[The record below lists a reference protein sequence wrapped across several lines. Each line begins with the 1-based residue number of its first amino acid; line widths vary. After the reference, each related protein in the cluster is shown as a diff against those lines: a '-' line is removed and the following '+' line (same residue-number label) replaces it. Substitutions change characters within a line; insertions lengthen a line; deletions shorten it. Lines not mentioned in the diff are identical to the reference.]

1 MFLTILTFLS
11 AIAIS
16 LIAAGYSILGLATL
30 FAGAAVPIIAMGSA
44 LEVGKLV
51 AASWLYHNWR
61 SDIPRALKAYLFS
74 AIIIL
79 IFITSI
85 GIFGFL
91 SKAHLD
97 QVKPT
102 AGNTEQ
108 IALIDKQIKQEEM
121 IIERAERT
129 LNQLDKAL
137 DVYIDKEY
145 VSRGLKERKKQKE
158 ERDLL
163 NKSIDEAMDKIA
175 DLNNSK
181 SSITIEQL
189 KLEADVGP
197 LKYVAELIYGDNAKD
212 HFDSAVRIIILILI
226 FVFDPL
232 AVLLLIA
239 ANISLRQW
247 RMKRNLGKELKK
259 QNLESRLGLAQ
270 QRIKKYKERQKD
282 FRKILGKEISELDPD
297 EIKVKLNQIY
307 DWNDKK
313 QCLTTTIE
321 SDIIYTMITIDD
333 IKRLNLPKLTP
344 DQIRRISNAENT
356 CKNATTNW
364 AKNYWFNVFKKLCTD
379 YNCMDYFRKVIH

>member
-1 MFLTILTFLS
+1 MFLTLITFIS
-11 AIAIS
+11 AISIS

-30 FAGAAVPIIAMGSA
+30 FAGAYVPIIAMGSA

-61 SDIPRALKAYLFS
+61 RNIPKSLKAYLFTS
-74 AIIIL
+74 IIVL
-79 IFITSI
+79 IFITSV

-108 IALIDKQIKQEEM
+108 IALIDKKIKQEEK
-121 IIERAERT
+121 IIERAEKT
-129 LNQLDKAL
+129 LAQLDKAL

-145 VSRGLKERKKQKE
+145 VSRGLKERNKQKE

-163 NKSIDEAMDKIA
+163 NKSIDEAMAKIA

-181 SSITIEQL
+181 SSINIEQL

-239 ANISLRQW
+239 ANISLNQW
-247 RMKRNLGKELKK
+247 RDKRDENKSDTMERALRRIEVLEGRNKRLKIYKDLTKEFGD
-259 QNLESRLGLAQ
+259 N
-270 QRIKKYKERQKD
+270 
-282 FRKILGKEISELDPD
+282 PD
-297 EIKVKLNQIY
+297 EIKLKLSQIY
-307 DWNDKK
+307 DWNNDK
-313 QCLTTTIE
+313 
-321 SDIIYTMITIDD
+321 
-333 IKRLNLPKLTP
+333 N
-344 DQIRRISNAENT
+344 
-356 CKNATTNW
+356 
-364 AKNYWFNVFKKLCTD
+364 
-379 YNCMDYFRKVIH
+379 

>member
-1 MFLTILTFLS
+1 MFLTLVTFIS
-11 AIAIS
+11 AISIS

-30 FAGAAVPIIAMGSA
+30 FAGAYVPIIAMGSA

-61 SDIPRALKAYLFS
+61 RNIPKSLKAYLFTS
-74 AIIIL
+74 IIVL
-79 IFITSI
+79 IFITSV

-108 IALIDKQIKQEEM
+108 IALIDKKIKQEEK
-121 IIERAERT
+121 IIERAEKT
-129 LNQLDKAL
+129 LAQLDKAL

-145 VSRGLKERKKQKE
+145 VSRGLKERNKQKE

-163 NKSIDEAMDKIA
+163 NKSIDESMAKIA

-181 SSITIEQL
+181 SSINIEQL

-239 ANISLRQW
+239 ANISLNQW
-247 RMKRNLGKELKK
+247 RDKRDENKSDTMERALKRIEVLEGRNKRLKIYKDLTKEFGD
-259 QNLESRLGLAQ
+259 N
-270 QRIKKYKERQKD
+270 
-282 FRKILGKEISELDPD
+282 PD
-297 EIKVKLNQIY
+297 EIKLKLSQIY
-307 DWNDKK
+307 DWNNDK
-313 QCLTTTIE
+313 
-321 SDIIYTMITIDD
+321 
-333 IKRLNLPKLTP
+333 N
-344 DQIRRISNAENT
+344 
-356 CKNATTNW
+356 
-364 AKNYWFNVFKKLCTD
+364 
-379 YNCMDYFRKVIH
+379 

>member
-1 MFLTILTFLS
+1 MFLTLVTFIS
-11 AIAIS
+11 AISIS

-30 FAGAAVPIIAMGSA
+30 FAGAYVPIIAMGSA

-61 SDIPRALKAYLFS
+61 SNIPKSLKAYLFTS
-74 AIIIL
+74 IIVL
-79 IFITSI
+79 IFITSV

-102 AGNTEQ
+102 AGNQEQ
-108 IALIDKQIKQEEM
+108 IELIDKKIRQEEK
-121 IIERAERT
+121 IIERAEKT
-129 LNQLDKAL
+129 LAQLDKAL

-145 VSRGLKERKKQKE
+145 VSRGLKERNKQKE

-163 NKSIDEAMDKIA
+163 NKSIDEAMEKIA
-175 DLNNSK
+175 NLNNSK
-181 SSITIEQL
+181 SSINIEQL

-239 ANISLRQW
+239 ANISLNQW
-247 RMKRNLGKELKK
+247 RDKRDEKK
-259 QNLESRLGLAQ
+259 TDTMERALRRIEVLESRNKRLK
-270 QRIKKYKERQKD
+270 IYKD
-282 FRKILGKEISELDPD
+282 LTKEFGDNPD
-297 EIKVKLNQIY
+297 EIKLKLNQIY
-307 DWNDKK
+307 DWNNDK
-313 QCLTTTIE
+313 
-321 SDIIYTMITIDD
+321 
-333 IKRLNLPKLTP
+333 N
-344 DQIRRISNAENT
+344 
-356 CKNATTNW
+356 
-364 AKNYWFNVFKKLCTD
+364 
-379 YNCMDYFRKVIH
+379 

>member
-1 MFLTILTFLS
+1 MFLTLITFIS

-61 SDIPRALKAYLFS
+61 SDIPKSLKAYLFT
-74 AIIIL
+74 AIIVL
-79 IFITSI
+79 IFITSV

-102 AGNTEQ
+102 AGNTEK
-108 IALIDKQIKQEEM
+108 ILLIDKQIKQEEM

-145 VSRGLKERKKQKE
+145 VSKGLKERKKQKE
-158 ERDLL
+158 ERELL
-163 NKSIDEAMDKIA
+163 NKSIDEAMAKIA

-181 SSITIEQL
+181 SSINIEQL

-239 ANISLRQW
+239 DNISLNQW
-247 RMKRNLGKELKK
+247 RDKRDEAKTDTMDRALKRIEVLENRNKRLKIYKDLTKEFGD
-259 QNLESRLGLAQ
+259 N
-270 QRIKKYKERQKD
+270 
-282 FRKILGKEISELDPD
+282 PD
-297 EIKVKLNQIY
+297 EIKLKLSQIY
-307 DWNDKK
+307 DWNNDK
-313 QCLTTTIE
+313 
-321 SDIIYTMITIDD
+321 
-333 IKRLNLPKLTP
+333 N
-344 DQIRRISNAENT
+344 
-356 CKNATTNW
+356 
-364 AKNYWFNVFKKLCTD
+364 
-379 YNCMDYFRKVIH
+379 

>member
-1 MFLTILTFLS
+1 MFLTLVTFIS
-11 AIAIS
+11 AISIS

-30 FAGAAVPIIAMGSA
+30 FAGAYVPIIAMGSA

-61 SDIPRALKAYLFS
+61 RNIPKSLKAYLFTS
-74 AIIIL
+74 IIVL
-79 IFITSI
+79 IFITSV

-108 IALIDKQIKQEEM
+108 IALIDKKIKQEEK
-121 IIERAERT
+121 IIERAEKT
-129 LNQLDKAL
+129 LAQLDKAL

-145 VSRGLKERKKQKE
+145 VSRGLKERNKQKE

-163 NKSIDEAMDKIA
+163 NKSIDESMAKIA

-181 SSITIEQL
+181 SSINIEQL

-197 LKYVAELIYGDNAKD
+197 LKYVAELIYGDNAKN

-239 ANISLRQW
+239 ANISLNQW
-247 RMKRNLGKELKK
+247 RDKRDENKSDTMERALKRIEVLEGRNKRLKIYKDLTKEFGD
-259 QNLESRLGLAQ
+259 N
-270 QRIKKYKERQKD
+270 
-282 FRKILGKEISELDPD
+282 PD
-297 EIKVKLNQIY
+297 EIKLKLSQIY
-307 DWNDKK
+307 DWNNDK
-313 QCLTTTIE
+313 
-321 SDIIYTMITIDD
+321 
-333 IKRLNLPKLTP
+333 N
-344 DQIRRISNAENT
+344 
-356 CKNATTNW
+356 
-364 AKNYWFNVFKKLCTD
+364 
-379 YNCMDYFRKVIH
+379 

>member
-1 MFLTILTFLS
+1 MFLTLITFIS
-11 AIAIS
+11 AISIS

-30 FAGAAVPIIAMGSA
+30 FAGAYVPIIAMGSA

-61 SDIPRALKAYLFS
+61 RNIPKSLKAYLFTS
-74 AIIIL
+74 IIVL
-79 IFITSI
+79 IYITSV

-108 IALIDKQIKQEEM
+108 IALLDKKIKQEEK
-121 IIERAERT
+121 IIERAEKT
-129 LNQLDKAL
+129 LAQLDKAL

-145 VSRGLKERKKQKE
+145 VSRGLKERNKQKE

-163 NKSIDEAMDKIA
+163 NKSIDEAMEKIA
-175 DLNNSK
+175 NLNNSK
-181 SSITIEQL
+181 SSINIEQL

-247 RMKRNLGKELKK
+247 QQKRVFIKTTKKRDLQKRIEALQQKNKKLRIYKDLTKELGD
-259 QNLESRLGLAQ
+259 N
-270 QRIKKYKERQKD
+270 
-282 FRKILGKEISELDPD
+282 PD
-297 EIKVKLNQIY
+297 EIKLKINQIY
-307 DWNDKK
+307 DWNDK
-313 QCLTTTIE
+313 
-321 SDIIYTMITIDD
+321 
-333 IKRLNLPKLTP
+333 N
-344 DQIRRISNAENT
+344 
-356 CKNATTNW
+356 
-364 AKNYWFNVFKKLCTD
+364 
-379 YNCMDYFRKVIH
+379 

>member
-1 MFLTILTFLS
+1 MFLILLTFIS

-30 FAGAAVPIIAMGSA
+30 FSGAVVPIIAMGSA

-61 SDIPRALKAYLFS
+61 SDIPRALKTYLFT
-74 AIIIL
+74 AIIVL
-79 IFITSI
+79 VFITSM

-102 AGNTEQ
+102 AGNQEQ
-108 IALIDKQIKQEEM
+108 ILLIDKKIIQQQS
-121 IIERAERT
+121 IIERSERT
-129 LNQLDKAL
+129 LDQLDKAL

-163 NKSIDEAMDKIA
+163 NKSIDEAMEKIA
-175 DLNNSK
+175 NLNNSK

-197 LKYVAELIYGDNAKD
+197 LKYVAELIYGDEAKD

-247 RMKRNLGKELKK
+247 KMKRNLTKQNSDKRQADKLKRLEKKTKNLKK
-259 QNLESRLGLAQ
+259 KDR
-270 QRIKKYKERQKD
+270 D
-282 FRKILGKEISELDPD
+282 FRKLLSTDIKELNSD
-297 EIKVKLNQIY
+297 EIKLKLNQIY

-313 QCLTTTIE
+313 
-321 SDIIYTMITIDD
+321 
-333 IKRLNLPKLTP
+333 
-344 DQIRRISNAENT
+344 
-356 CKNATTNW
+356 
-364 AKNYWFNVFKKLCTD
+364 
-379 YNCMDYFRKVIH
+379 

>member
-1 MFLTILTFLS
+1 MFLTLITFIS
-11 AIAIS
+11 AISIS

-30 FAGAAVPIIAMGSA
+30 FAGAYVPIIAMGSA

-61 SDIPRALKAYLFS
+61 RNIPKSLKTYLFTS
-74 AIIIL
+74 IIVL
-79 IFITSI
+79 VFITSV

-108 IALIDKQIKQEEM
+108 IALIDKKIKQEEK
-121 IIERAERT
+121 IIERAEKT
-129 LNQLDKAL
+129 LAQLDKAL

-158 ERDLL
+158 ERELL
-163 NKSIDEAMDKIA
+163 NKSIDEAMAKIA

-181 SSITIEQL
+181 SSINIEQL

-239 ANISLRQW
+239 ANISLNQW
-247 RMKRNLGKELKK
+247 RDKRDENKSDTMERALKRIEVLEGRNKRLKIYKDLTKEFGD
-259 QNLESRLGLAQ
+259 N
-270 QRIKKYKERQKD
+270 
-282 FRKILGKEISELDPD
+282 PD
-297 EIKVKLNQIY
+297 EIKLKLSQIY
-307 DWNDKK
+307 DWNNDK
-313 QCLTTTIE
+313 
-321 SDIIYTMITIDD
+321 
-333 IKRLNLPKLTP
+333 N
-344 DQIRRISNAENT
+344 
-356 CKNATTNW
+356 
-364 AKNYWFNVFKKLCTD
+364 
-379 YNCMDYFRKVIH
+379 

>member
-1 MFLTILTFLS
+1 MFLTLVTFIS
-11 AIAIS
+11 AISIS

-30 FAGAAVPIIAMGSA
+30 FAGAYVPIIAMGSA

-61 SDIPRALKAYLFS
+61 RSIPKSLKIYLFS
-74 AIIIL
+74 SIIIL

-108 IALIDKQIKQEEM
+108 IELIDKKIKQEEK
-121 IIERAERT
+121 IIERAEKT
-129 LNQLDKAL
+129 LAQLDKAL

-145 VSRGLKERKKQKE
+145 VSRGLKERNKQKE

-163 NKSIDEAMDKIA
+163 NKSIDEAMEKIA
-175 DLNNSK
+175 NLNNSK
-181 SSITIEQL
+181 SSINIEQL

-239 ANISLRQW
+239 ANISLNQW
-247 RMKRNLGKELKK
+247 RDKRDEAKTDTMEKALKRIEVLEGRNKRLKIYKDLTKEFGD
-259 QNLESRLGLAQ
+259 N
-270 QRIKKYKERQKD
+270 
-282 FRKILGKEISELDPD
+282 PD
-297 EIKVKLNQIY
+297 EIKLKLSQIY
-307 DWNDKK
+307 DWNNDK
-313 QCLTTTIE
+313 
-321 SDIIYTMITIDD
+321 
-333 IKRLNLPKLTP
+333 N
-344 DQIRRISNAENT
+344 
-356 CKNATTNW
+356 
-364 AKNYWFNVFKKLCTD
+364 
-379 YNCMDYFRKVIH
+379 